1 MIATPTATH
10 VATFTVQG
18 EPRSKARPRFSTRNG
33 KVVAYTPRDTKT
45 AEDRYRVAYL
55 QAARAI
61 ETDPFAA
68 FTVEATFYCGTTQ
81 RRDVDNML
89 KAVLDGLHKT
99 AWPDD
104 AQVVEVVGR
113 KTYVPKSEARS
124 EVTVRK
130 VGELN
135 MPIAQCVECGEKF
148 KTYDSTGHDREYC
161 SQTCR
166 MTAMRRPRLRN
177 CAHCNAQFEAHSG
190 ARRQDYCSPSCANE
204 ARKVEH
210 ECITCGAAFKI
221 NRSSKSTMACS
232 RVCLAELERARPKA
246 TAPDG
251 RTGRCVSCG
260 GVTSK
265 KKYTHCQA
273 CRWSQPRKMPAGAT
287 NRGNQKVTESDVR
300 AIREK
305 FNDGVPRKDIAAEY
319 GISVS
324 SVASIGHRRTWK
336 SVA

>member
-1 MIATPTATH
+1 MTAPPAATH

-33 KVVAYTPRDTKT
+33 RVVAYTPRDTKT

-68 FTVEATFYCGTTQ
+68 FTVEATFYCGTKQ

-89 KAVLDGLHKT
+89 KAVLDGLNKT

-135 MPIAQCVECGEKF
+135 MPIAQG
-148 KTYDSTGHDREYC
+148 
-161 SQTCR
+161 
-166 MTAMRRPRLRN
+166 
-177 CAHCNAQFEAHSG
+177 
-190 ARRQDYCSPSCANE
+190 
-204 ARKVEH
+204 
-210 ECITCGAAFKI
+210 
-221 NRSSKSTMACS
+221 
-232 RVCLAELERARPKA
+232 
-246 TAPDG
+246 
-251 RTGRCVSCG
+251 
-260 GVTSK
+260 
-265 KKYTHCQA
+265 
-273 CRWSQPRKMPAGAT
+273 SQPRKVPAGAM
-287 NRGNQKVTESDVR
+287 NRGNQKVTEADVR